1 MVLRCV
7 SKVFRT
13 SYRQIS
19 NLSRPVIAPLQE
31 AALEEKCI
39 VVDEN
44 DNAIGQATKR
54 DCHRV
59 QKDGS
64 LMLHRAFSVFLF
76 NSKGD
81 ILLQERSPTKITFP
95 GHITN
100 ACCSHPLFEID
111 HERNET
117 NALGVK
123 LAAKR
128 RLNYELGVPID
139 QTEIDDFHY
148 LTRIHYQATDD
159 NIWGEHEI
167 DYILFLKKDVD
178 IIPNTDEVN
187 DVKFVSQKD
196 FDKFIK
202 NLKGPITPW
211 FRLIVKNCLH
221 EWWKN
226 LDNLEKFKDHLN
238 IQRF

>member
-1 MVLRCV
+1 MALRCV
-7 SKVFRT
+7 SKIFET
-13 SYRQIS
+13 SSRQIS

-44 DNAIGQATKR
+44 DNAIGTASKR

-76 NSKGD
+76 NTKGE
-81 ILLQERSPTKITFP
+81 ILLQERSPSKITFP

-111 HERNET
+111 QERNET

-128 RLNYELGVPID
+128 RLNHELGVPVD
-139 QTEIDDFHY
+139 QTDIDDYHY

-178 IIPNTDEVN
+178 IIPNMDEVS
-187 DVKFVSQKD
+187 DVKFVSLKD
-196 FDKFIK
+196 FDNFIK

-211 FRLIVKNCLH
+211 FRLIVKNCLQD
-221 EWWKN
+221 WWKN